1 MVDMDQRDVKKRK
14 EEYHRNTFFS
24 YIWKR
29 ILIQNFNL
37 MRRNISILF
46 AAACTA
52 ALSLLPLSVEASVPQ
67 GDDPIVK
74 KVMALAAEDN
84 QTMDHLDIVTNRFG
98 GRPIGSD
105 AYTHATDWAVYM
117 FEKWGLEVHKEYA
130 GEVSVGF
137 NRGPWFGRMINGNE
151 ALHFTTPSYTAGTK
165 GLQRGHVVIEPKT
178 RAEFERMKQ
187 TIKGAWVLI
196 GGTSKGWP
204 IDYTERGDAKRAE
217 IIAQND
223 SISQLNAEIRQ
234 YNSSIFN
241 QKRNLDKQL
250 QITKSAKEA
259 AKIKAQIE
267 SLKEKEL
274 IPLIEEP
281 ALFYREMLEAGA
293 LGIIQSAP
301 VPITALYDRANI
313 DNGYMTW
320 DNLPTLPDIK
330 LDFRQYNK
338 IKEMVEL
345 REYVE
350 LEFDIRNHFYMGPVP
365 YYNVVAILRGTEFPD
380 EYVICGGHLD
390 SYDAATGGVDCGTG
404 IAPTMEA
411 ARLLATAGAKPKRS
425 IIFALWAGEEFG
437 LLGSKAWVEQHQE
450 EMPNI
455 VNYFNRDG
463 GPTVANS
470 MSVPKEWYD
479 ALVPVCEPL
488 KDLDPRFPFK
498 LSVNDR
504 YPMAIP
510 DNAGGSDHAYFMMS
524 GVPVIGFGTGDPL
537 GYNFSYGEIWHT
549 DRDLYTKSI
558 PEYMEHTS
566 IVNAIVLW
574 GIANLPEKLPAD
586 AVYIQE

>member
-1 MVDMDQRDVKKRK
+1 
-14 EEYHRNTFFS
+14 
-24 YIWKR
+24 
-29 ILIQNFNL
+29 
-37 MRRNISILF
+37 
-46 AAACTA
+46 
-52 ALSLLPLSVEASVPQ
+52 
-67 GDDPIVK
+67 
-74 KVMALAAEDN
+74 
-84 QTMDHLDIVTNRFG
+84 
-98 GRPIGSD
+98 
-105 AYTHATDWAVYM
+105 
-117 FEKWGLEVHKEYA
+117 
-130 GEVSVGF
+130 
-137 NRGPWFGRMINGNE
+137 MINGNE

-338 IKEMVEL
+338 IKE
-345 REYVE
+345 
-350 LEFDIRNHFYMGPVP
+350 
-365 YYNVVAILRGTEFPD
+365 
-380 EYVICGGHLD
+380 
-390 SYDAATGGVDCGTG
+390 
-404 IAPTMEA
+404 
-411 ARLLATAGAKPKRS
+411 
-425 IIFALWAGEEFG
+425 W
-437 LLGSKAWVEQHQE
+437 
-450 EMPNI
+450 
-455 VNYFNRDG
+455 
-463 GPTVANS
+463 
-470 MSVPKEWYD
+470 
-479 ALVPVCEPL
+479 
-488 KDLDPRFPFK
+488 
-498 LSVNDR
+498 
-504 YPMAIP
+504 
-510 DNAGGSDHAYFMMS
+510 
-524 GVPVIGFGTGDPL
+524 
-537 GYNFSYGEIWHT
+537 
-549 DRDLYTKSI
+549 
-558 PEYMEHTS
+558 
-566 IVNAIVLW
+566 
-574 GIANLPEKLPAD
+574 
-586 AVYIQE
+586 

>member
-1 MVDMDQRDVKKRK
+1 MDQRDVKKRK

-204 IDYTERGDAKRAE
+204 IDYTERGDSKRAE

-259 AKIKAQIE
+259 AKIKAKIE

-301 VPITALYDRANI
+301 VPITTLYDRANI

-330 LDFRQYNK
+330 LDFRQYDK

>member
-259 AKIKAQIE
+259 AKIKAKIE

>member
-1 MVDMDQRDVKKRK
+1 M
-14 EEYHRNTFFS
+14 
-24 YIWKR
+24 
-29 ILIQNFNL
+29 IQNFNL

-204 IDYTERGDAKRAE
+204 IDYTECGDAKRAE

-259 AKIKAQIE
+259 AKIKAKIE

-301 VPITALYDRANI
+301 VPITTLYDRANI

>member
-74 KVMALAAEDN
+74 KVISLAAEDN

-250 QITKSAKEA
+250 QIAKSAKEA
-259 AKIKAQIE
+259 AKIKAKIE

-313 DNGYMTW
+313 DNGDMTW

>member
-1 MVDMDQRDVKKRK
+1 M
-14 EEYHRNTFFS
+14 
-24 YIWKR
+24 
-29 ILIQNFNL
+29 IQNFNL

-204 IDYTERGDAKRAE
+204 IDYTECGDAKRAE

-259 AKIKAQIE
+259 AKIKAKIE

-301 VPITALYDRANI
+301 VPITTLYDRANI

-470 MSVPKEWYD
+470 MSVPEEWYD

>member
-259 AKIKAQIE
+259 AKIKAKIE

-301 VPITALYDRANI
+301 VPITTLYDRANI

-479 ALVPVCEPL
+479 ALVPICEPL

>member
-1 MVDMDQRDVKKRK
+1 MDQRDVKKRK

-37 MRRNISILF
+37 MRQNISILF

-488 KDLDPRFPFK
+488 KALDPRFPFK

>member
-204 IDYTERGDAKRAE
+204 IDYTEHGDAKRAE

-259 AKIKAQIE
+259 AKIKAKIE

-301 VPITALYDRANI
+301 VPITTLYDRANI

>member
-74 KVMALAAEDN
+74 KVISLAAEDN

-259 AKIKAQIE
+259 AKIKAKIE

-313 DNGYMTW
+313 DNGDMTW

-479 ALVPVCEPL
+479 ALVPICEPL

>member
-1 MVDMDQRDVKKRK
+1 M
-14 EEYHRNTFFS
+14 
-24 YIWKR
+24 
-29 ILIQNFNL
+29 IQNFNL

-204 IDYTERGDAKRAE
+204 IDYTECGDAKRAE

-259 AKIKAQIE
+259 AKIKAKIE

>member
-1 MVDMDQRDVKKRK
+1 
-14 EEYHRNTFFS
+14 
-24 YIWKR
+24 
-29 ILIQNFNL
+29 

-204 IDYTERGDAKRAE
+204 IDYTECGDAKRAE

-259 AKIKAQIE
+259 AKIKAKIE

-301 VPITALYDRANI
+301 VPITTLYDRANI

-470 MSVPKEWYD
+470 MSVPEEWYD

>member
-1 MVDMDQRDVKKRK
+1 MR
-14 EEYHRNTFFS
+14 
-24 YIWKR
+24 
-29 ILIQNFNL
+29 LNF
-37 MRRNISILF
+37 SILLS
-46 AAACTA
+46 AASLA
-52 ALSLLPLSVEASVPQ
+52 ALSLLSVPAGASIPQ
-67 GDDPIVK
+67 GDDPIVQ
-74 KVMALAAEDN
+74 KVISLAAEDN

-98 GRPIGSD
+98 GRPVGSD

-130 GEVSVGF
+130 GETPVGF

-178 RAEFERMKQ
+178 RAEFDRMKQ

-204 IDYTERGDAKRAE
+204 IDYTERGDAVRAE

-223 SISQLNAEIRQ
+223 SISALNAEIQQ
-234 YNSSIFN
+234 YNRKIFSE
-241 QKRNLDKQL
+241 RRDLERAVLTASPKQ
-250 QITKSAKEA
+250 A
-259 AKIKAQIE
+259 AKIKAQIA
-267 SLKEKEL
+267 SMKEKEL

-293 LGIIQSAP
+293 LGFIQSAP
-301 VPITALYDRANI
+301 VPITTLYDRANI
-313 DNGYMTW
+313 DNGTMTW

-338 IKEMVEL
+338 IKEMVQL

-365 YYNVVAILRGTEFPD
+365 FYNVVAILRGTEFPD

-404 IAPTMEA
+404 LAPTMEA
-411 ARLLATAGAKPKRS
+411 ARLLAKAGAKPKRS
-425 IIFALWAGEEFG
+425 IVFALWAAEEFG
-437 LLGSKAWVEQHQE
+437 LLGSKAWVESHLE
-450 EMPNI
+450 DMPNI

-470 MSVPKEWYD
+470 LSVPQEWYD
-479 ALVPVCEPL
+479 ALVPICEPL
-488 KDLDPRFPFK
+488 KDLDARFPFT
-498 LSVNDR
+498 LRVSDR
-504 YPMAIP
+504 YPYP
-510 DNAGGSDHAYFMMS
+510 VPTEAGGSDHAHFTLN
-524 GVPVIGFGTGDPL
+524 GVPAIGFGTGDPL

-574 GIANLPEKLPAD
+574 GIANLPEKLPAS